1 MKTIKKEFDNTV
13 VTAQVMPQLKR
24 DLLGFKMLKV
34 ITPAMGAVQEAEFD
48 LGLMLGIICHHASNE
63 LFNELTESLYSLL
76 LTDKLEPVEDIEEWL
91 ELKGLHSL
99 DVLMWLFK
107 ETFNPLMASVEVSKL
122 KNLLQDTPIASMFKG
137 A

>member
-1 MKTIKKEFDNTV
+1 MCI
-13 VTAQVMPQLKR
+13 R
-24 DLLGFKMLKV
+24 DR
-34 ITPAMGAVQEAEFD
+34 
-48 LGLMLGIICHHASNE
+48 
-63 LFNELTESLYSLL
+63 L

-107 ETFNPLMASVEVSKL
+107 ETFSPLMASVEVSKL
-122 KNLLQDTPIASMFKG
+122 KTLLQDTPIASMFKG